1 MQEIKIYVSAAN
13 SLGVIRDYANAKN
26 VSAPTLVRGCEVLL
40 KLRLFAESY
49 GDTPYPIDNLKNVV
63 RWQWVMD
70 RDFDESTGYI
80 IEADNSA
87 ITVSSVTDMVN
98 EIERN
103 FTEVAIPLLNVNTT
117 ELAEFLGKEK
127 SKSGMY
133 AELIGYDSAGD
144 DIFVLQLENF
154 TFRNRI
160 VSMGSPTELDPEYMT
175 AAQVNAI
182 AEGLQRQINNLSPG
196 GGGGGSTNA
205 ADIII
210 SAESQ
215 FYAGMDVASA
225 LQQIGAELDGLEAE
239 LEGI

>member
-26 VSAPTLVRGCEVLL
+26 VSSPTLVRGCEVLL
-40 KLRLFAESY
+40 KLRLFADSY
-49 GDTPYPIDNLKNVV
+49 GDAPYPIDNLKNVV

-70 RDFDESTGYI
+70 KDFDESTGYI

-103 FTEVAIPLLNVNTT
+103 FTEVAIPLLNVNTR

-127 SKSGMY
+127 SKSGIY
-133 AELIGYDSAGD
+133 AELIGYDAAGD

-154 TFRNRI
+154 TLRNRI

-175 AAQVNAI
+175 AAQINAI
-182 AEGLQRQINNLSPG
+182 VAGLQEQIDNISG
-196 GGGGGSTNA
+196 GGGGGSTDA

-210 SAESQ
+210 SAESEY
-215 FYAGMDVASA
+215 YAGMDVAAA
-225 LQQIGAELDGLEAE
+225 LQMIGAELDGLEAE
-239 LEGI
+239 LEAI